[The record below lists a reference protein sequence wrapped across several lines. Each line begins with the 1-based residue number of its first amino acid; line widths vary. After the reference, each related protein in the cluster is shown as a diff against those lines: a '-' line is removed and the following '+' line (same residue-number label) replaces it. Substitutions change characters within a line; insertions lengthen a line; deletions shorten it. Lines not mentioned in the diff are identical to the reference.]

1 MKRRL
6 IALVGLLLNSLLVP
20 ATARAQSGP
29 PPAPP
34 VTSGISAGET
44 AWHIVRPGETLEQI
58 AARFLGSVQR
68 WKEIHQLN
76 PTIADPNRIE
86 PGQRIR
92 LPALQQALPAAT
104 VNRLSRQVE
113 DQPSPIT
120 WTDAKLGDL
129 LVERDGVRTF
139 RKSSAELRFTDGAHL
154 TVTEDSLI
162 FLRRSGTTLKGV
174 ERKSIELMSG
184 QAELDAR
191 TNAPATAAI
200 APEVEII
207 VGASRTTSRPDKS
220 GGAQTRAR
228 KAEEGSAKVM
238 VYGGESEVEAG
249 GAKVEVPRGMGT
261 SVAPSGPPSPPE
273 KLLTAPAGTDPA
285 AGAER
290 ACADPLFSWQ
300 AVPEAASYT
309 VEVCRDP
316 GCAELVERQ
325 TGETA
330 AQWRPTSPLPV
341 GSYYWRVTAR
351 SASGLDGY
359 PSEGSRLAVTSDRTG
374 VQAPTGSVQVAGPQV
389 RVGERLFTAAAA
401 TVQVTAVGPDGA
413 PARSLPV
420 IGGQEATAWPAAW
433 TAGPHTA
440 GAVVLDGCG
449 HRVPLAPVAFVTD
462 TEPPVIRWQVGDQKS
477 LSDRLAPDSESDRRR
492 LRGRRG
498 RGRPATD
505 AWQTL
510 AGVWQLPVPWVKEK
524 RGVYAQFPVEIKSD
538 HPQAFLAAPD
548 TTVSA
553 DGKDARL
560 NGLILWVAADD
571 TGAGV
576 DRLVLRSR
584 TETDRVVL
592 QVEAVDMVGNSSKKE
607 IVLRQQR

>member
-1 MKRRL
+1 
-6 IALVGLLLNSLLVP
+6 
-20 ATARAQSGP
+20 
-29 PPAPP
+29 
-34 VTSGISAGET
+34 
-44 AWHIVRPGETLEQI
+44 
-58 AARFLGSVQR
+58 SVQR
-68 WKEIHQLN
+68 WKELHQLN
-76 PTIADPNRIE
+76 PNLADPNRIE

-92 LPALQQALPAAT
+92 MPTVRQVLPVAT

-113 DQPSPIT
+113 DQPSPIS
-120 WTDAKLGDL
+120 WTDARVGDM

-139 RKSSAELRFTDGAHL
+139 GKSSAELRFTDGARL

-162 FLRRSGTTLKGV
+162 FLRRSGTALKGV

-191 TNAPATAAI
+191 TNTPAAVG
-200 APEVEII
+200 PEVEIV

-249 GAKVEVPRGMGT
+249 GAKVQVPRGMGT
-261 SVAPSGPPSPPE
+261 SVAATGPPSPPE
-273 KLLTAPAGTDPA
+273 KLLPAPAATDPA

-309 VEVCRDP
+309 VEICRDP

-325 TGETA
+325 TGERGP
-330 AQWRPTSPLPV
+330 QWRPAAPLAV

-351 SASGLDGY
+351 SPSGLDGY
-359 PSEGSRLAVTSDRTG
+359 PSEASRLAVTSDRTG
-374 VQAPTGSVQVAGPQV
+374 VQAPTGSLQVGGPQV
-389 RVGERLFTAAAA
+389 RVGDRLFTSAAAA
-401 TVQVTAVGPDGA
+401 IQVTAVGPDGT

-420 IGGQEATAWPAAW
+420 IGGQEATAWPATWA
-433 TAGPHTA
+433 AGAHTA
-440 GAVVLDGCG
+440 GALVVDGCG

-462 TEPPVIRWQVGDQKS
+462 TEPPVIHWQVGDQKS
-477 LSDRLAPDSESDRRR
+477 LSDRLAPDSENDRRR

-498 RGRPATD
+498 RGGRPATD

-538 HPQAFLAAPD
+538 HPQAFLAAPES
-548 TTVSA
+548 TVAA
-553 DGKDARL
+553 DGKNDWLDER
-560 NGLILWVAADD
+560 ILWVAADD
-571 TGAGV
+571 AGAGV

-592 QVEAVDMVGNSSKKE
+592 EVEAVDMVGNSSKKE
-607 IVLRQQR
+607 IVLRRQR

>member
-6 IALVGLLLNSLLVP
+6 ITLVGLLLISHLAP

-29 PPAPP
+29 PPAAPA
-34 VTSGISAGET
+34 SGEVV
-44 AWHIVRPGETLEQI
+44 WHIVRPGETLEQI
-58 AARFLGSVQR
+58 AARYLGSVQR
-68 WKEIHQLN
+68 WKELHQLN

-86 PGQRIR
+86 PGQRVR
-92 LPALQQALPAAT
+92 LPALRQILPAAT

-113 DQPSPIT
+113 DQPSPIS
-120 WTDAKLGDL
+120 WTDARLGDVL
-129 LVERDGVRTF
+129 IERDGVRTF
-139 RKSSAELRFTDGAHL
+139 RQSSAELRFTDGARL
-154 TVTEDSLI
+154 TVTEDSLV

-191 TNAPATAAI
+191 SNAPAAA
-200 APEVEII
+200 APEVEIV

-228 KAEEGSAKVM
+228 KADEGSAKVM

-249 GAKVEVPRGMGT
+249 GAKVQVPRGMGT
-261 SVAPSGPPSPPE
+261 SVAPTGPPSPPE
-273 KLLTAPAGTDPA
+273 KLLAAPASTDPA

-309 VEVCRDP
+309 VEVCHDP
-316 GCAELVERQ
+316 GCAELVARQ
-325 TGETA
+325 AGETA
-330 AQWRPTSPLPV
+330 AQWRSATPLAV
-341 GSYYWRVTAR
+341 GSYFWRVTAR
-351 SASGLDGY
+351 SRSGLDGY
-359 PSEGSRLAVTSDRTG
+359 PSESSRLAVTSDRTG
-374 VQAPTGSVQVAGPQV
+374 VQAPTGSLQIGGPQV
-389 RVGERLFTAAAA
+389 RVGERLFTSAAAVA
-401 TVQVTAVGPDGA
+401 QVTAVGPDGA

-420 IGGQEATAWPAAW
+420 IDGQEAAAWPAAW

-440 GAVVLDGCG
+440 GGVVLDGCG

-462 TEPPVIRWQVGDQKS
+462 TEPPVIRWQVGDQKAF
-477 LSDRLAPDSESDRRR
+477 SDRLAPDKESDRRR

-498 RGRPATD
+498 SGRPATD

-524 RGVYAQFPVEIKSD
+524 RGGIYAQFPVEIRSD
-538 HPQAFLAAPD
+538 RPQAFLAAPD
-548 TTVSA
+548 TTVTA
-553 DGKDARL
+553 DGRNDRL
-560 NGLILWVAADD
+560 DERILWVAADD
-571 TGAGV
+571 AGAGV

-584 TETDRVVL
+584 TEPDRVVL
-592 QVEAVDMVGNSSKKE
+592 EVEAVDMVGNSSRKE
-607 IVLRQQR
+607 IVLRQRR

>member
-6 IALVGLLLNSLLVP
+6 IAIVGLLLSSLLLP
-20 ATARAQSGP
+20 GAARAQDSKP
-29 PPAPP
+29 SSPPAAA
-34 VTSGISAGET
+34 TT
-44 AWHIVRPGETLEQI
+44 APADEIVWHIVRPGDTLEQI
-58 AARFLGSVQR
+58 AARYLGSVQR
-68 WKEIHQLN
+68 WKELHQLN

-92 LPALQQALPAAT
+92 MPAVRPSLPAAT
-104 VNRLSRQVE
+104 VNRMSRQVE
-113 DQPSPIT
+113 DQPSPIA
-120 WTDAKLGDL
+120 WTGAQIGDM

-139 RKSSAELRFTDGAHL
+139 RKSSAELRFADGARL

-162 FLRRSGTTLKGV
+162 FLRRSGATLKGV

-191 TNAPATAAI
+191 SNQPAAPG
-200 APEVEII
+200 PEVEIV

-228 KAEEGSAKVM
+228 RSEEGSAKLM

-249 GAKVEVPRGMGT
+249 GAKVQVPRGMGT

-273 KLLTAPAGTDPA
+273 RLLAAPAGTDPA

-300 AVPEAASYT
+300 AVPEAAAYT
-309 VEVCRDP
+309 VEICRDP
-316 GCAELVERQ
+316 ACAELVERQ

-330 AQWRPTSPLPV
+330 AKWRPAAPLPV

-359 PSEGSRLAVTSDRTG
+359 PSEASRLAVTSDRTG
-374 VQAPTGSVQVAGPQV
+374 MQAPTGSLQVGGPQV
-389 RVGERLFTAAAA
+389 RVGDKLITSAAA

-413 PARSLPV
+413 PAPTLPV
-420 IGGQEATAWPAAW
+420 IGGQEAAAWPTAWA
-433 TAGPHTA
+433 AGPHTA
-440 GAVVLDGCG
+440 GAVALDGCG
-449 HRVPLAPVAFVTD
+449 HRVPLAPVSFVTD

-477 LSDRLAPDSESDRRR
+477 LSDRLAPDTENDRRS

-505 AWQTL
+505 AWQTW
-510 AGVWQLPVPWVKEK
+510 AGVWQVPVPWVKEK

-548 TTVSA
+548 TTFSA
-553 DGKDARL
+553 DGKNDRL
-560 NGLILWVAADD
+560 GERILWVAADD
-571 TGAGV
+571 AGAGV
-576 DRLVLRSR
+576 DRLVFRSR
-584 TETDRVVL
+584 TESDRVVL
-592 QVEAVDMVGNSSKKE
+592 EVEAVDMVGNSSKKE
-607 IVLRQQR
+607 IVLRRQK

>member
-6 IALVGLLLNSLLVP
+6 IALAGLLLSSVLAP
-20 ATARAQSGP
+20 GTARAQSS
-29 PPAPP
+29 PPAAP
-34 VTSGISAGET
+34 AGET
-44 AWHIVRPGETLEQI
+44 VWHIVRPGETLEQI
-58 AARFLGSVQR
+58 AARYLGSVQR
-68 WKEIHQLN
+68 WKELHQLN
-76 PTIADPNRIE
+76 PAIADPNRIE
-86 PGQRIR
+86 PGLRVR
-92 LPALQQALPAAT
+92 LPAVRQALPVAT
-104 VNRLSRQVE
+104 VNRMSRQVE
-113 DQPSPIT
+113 DQPSPIS
-120 WTDAKLGDL
+120 WTDARLGDV

-139 RKSSAELRFTDGAHL
+139 RKSSAELRFTDGARL

-162 FLRRSGTTLKGV
+162 FLRRSGATLKGV
-174 ERKSIELMSG
+174 ERKSIELMAG

-191 TNAPATAAI
+191 TSAPAAN
-200 APEVEII
+200 APEVEIV
-207 VGASRTTSRPDKS
+207 VGASRTTSRPDAA

-249 GAKVEVPRGMGT
+249 GAKVQVARGMGT
-261 SVAPSGPPSPPE
+261 SVAPTGPPSPPE
-273 KLLTAPAGTDPA
+273 KLLTAPTGTDPA

-309 VEVCRDP
+309 VEICRDP

-325 TGETA
+325 TGETG
-330 AQWRPTSPLPV
+330 AQWRAGAPLPQ

-351 SASGLDGY
+351 SLSGLDGY
-359 PSEGSRLAVTSDRTG
+359 PSEASRLAVTSDRTG
-374 VQAPTGSVQVAGPQV
+374 VQAPTGSLQIGGPQV
-389 RVGERLFTAAAA
+389 RVGDRLFTSGAA

-420 IGGQEATAWPAAW
+420 IGGQEAAAWPSAWAAG
-433 TAGPHTA
+433 AHTA

-449 HRVPLAPVAFVTD
+449 HRVPIAPVAFIAD
-462 TEPPVIRWQVGDQKS
+462 TEPPVIRWQVGDQKA
-477 LSDRLAPDSESDRRR
+477 LSDRLAPDSEGDRRR

-498 RGRPATD
+498 RGGRPATD
-505 AWQTL
+505 AWQTR
-510 AGVWQLPVPWVKEK
+510 AGVWQLPVPWVQEK
-524 RGVYAQFPVEIKSD
+524 RGGVYAQFPVEIKSD
-538 HPQAFLAAPD
+538 RPQAFLAAPD

-553 DGKDARL
+553 DGKDYRL
-560 NGLILWVAADD
+560 DDQILWVAADD
-571 TGAGV
+571 AGAGV

-592 QVEAVDMVGNSSKKE
+592 EVEAVDMVGNSTRKE
-607 IVLRQQR
+607 IVLRQRR